1 MVLVQFVILLLDFDG
16 LFSAYLYIYLAGIY
30 CLFVSLSLLLL
41 PDNSETL
48 IVGDS

>member
-16 LFSAYLYIYLAGIY
+16 LFSAYLYISCWN